1 MTHHYAVV
9 GNPIAHSKSPDIH
22 AAFAE
27 QTGQDMDYRRELIAL
42 DHFDS
47 EMRDLMAAGL
57 QGFNVTLPFKT
68 QAVALA
74 DRLDPLATLA
84 QAVNTLALTPE
95 GTWVG
100 YNTDGLGLVSDLLQH
115 CHQPLLKQR
124 ILILGAGGAV
134 RGVLPALLAQQPELI
149 HIHNRTQAT
158 AEQLAT
164 DCGGCVQAQSEA
176 DLLAGYDLII
186 NGTSASLSGQML
198 ALPARVI
205 GADTRCYDM
214 MYGAVDTPYMAWA
227 RQQGATQVWDGL
239 GMLVEQAAV
248 AFTIWRGVTPDTA
261 PIRAQLRAQLTA

>member
-1 MTHHYAVV
+1 MPLLDRVDQTAEKIGAINTVV
-9 GNPIAHSKSPDIH
+9 KEEED
-22 AAFAE
+22 
-27 QTGQDMDYRRELIAL
+27 
-42 DHFDS
+42 
-47 EMRDLMAAGL
+47 
-57 QGFNVTLPFKT
+57 
-68 QAVALA
+68 
-74 DRLDPLATLA
+74 
-84 QAVNTLALTPE
+84 
-95 GTWVG
+95 WVG

-198 ALPARVI
+198 ALPSRVI